1 MIVPLRPSSSDV
13 YLQRYLNSFST
24 IAFATI
30 MLVSWEGLSSSLMA
44 GLYNGGPAAIVYGMI
59 VASIGAIAMTGS
71 LGELASM

>member
-1 MIVPLRPSSSDV
+1 MTDFLIRT
-13 YLQRYLNSFST
+13 QRYLNSFST
-24 IAFATI
+24 VAFATI

-59 VASIGAIAMTGS
+59 VASIGAMAVTAS